1 MTSEYRVNVGGYVD
15 GVYYDNIGTSIITVD
30 KDGSETFSDLV
41 LKDKFYGATTV
52 KVC

>member
-15 GVYYDNIGTSIITVD
+15 GVYYDNIGTSLISVD
-30 KDGSETFSDLV
+30 KDESETFSDFV
-41 LKDKFYGATTV
+41 LKDEFYGAATV